1 MSARRNRLSSDALED
16 IMFLYENEDIR
27 YGIKSDDDD
36 EIEDI
41 DGSKLILPEC
51 LRPAK

>member
-16 IMFLYENEDIR
+16 IIFLYENEDIR

-36 EIEDI
+36 EIEVI
-41 DGSKLILPEC
+41 DEDEIGTKIVQ
-51 LRPAK
+51 K

>member
-36 EIEDI
+36 EIEVI
-41 DGSKLILPEC
+41 DEDEIGTKIVQ
-51 LRPAK
+51 K